1 MTASSRISAIAFLLF
16 ACVVLPSVSF
26 AQGIPLTGSA
36 TSSESSGEDSETSNS
51 EPSLDA
57 ASEALIKVLQNPE
70 SRDALILRLKELPS
84 DQTGETSASGAAQA
98 ASEGT
103 ASASQTDGD
112 AAATGNDQTFA
123 VRLGQYTRSTVDSAG
138 ASFARV
144 RHALN
149 GLVLLANGDVQ
160 VRWEKAR
167 QATIEVVLVLGV
179 AFVVFLLGQRLLH
192 MFFQR
197 YVLKAQYGGVV
208 MRVFLLA
215 VTTLADLLTVG
226 AGWAAGNSAALF
238 TFGGLES
245 GASLLESLAL
255 NAFLMTGVAKVGLRF
270 VFAPERPMLRLL
282 PFDDASAVYWA
293 KRLGFVVSFFGY
305 GLMLGVPVANLTV
318 SFVVGNAV
326 RVLVVL
332 LAAVFLL
339 ALVRKNSRHVAEG
352 IKTYAQ
358 NLSSDLAQRILV
370 GVAEVWHWL
379 AYLYILMVLGVWMSR
394 PFDAVAIVMQATGY
408 SILTIMGGFLVSL
421 AITRTITGGIRLPE
435 DVRTNLPALETRLN
449 TFLPRMLRILRF
461 VVFVL
466 TVLVLLEIWGVLS
479 LSNWLTS
486 PSGVELLG
494 RYGSAALV
502 LLVAFA
508 IWLAVMS
515 WVDLR
520 LREHAGYVVTARVR
534 TLFQLFRNAFTVV
547 IIVMAALL
555 SLSEIGID
563 IAPLIAGAGV
573 VGLAISFGA
582 QTLVKDIITG
592 AFIQIENAINEG
604 DVVTVGGVTG
614 TVERLTVR
622 SVRMRDLEGTT
633 HIVPFSSVDMVSNFM
648 RDFSYHVAII
658 GVSYDTDIKHAK
670 AALLEAFQRLQ
681 QSEYGGR
688 IIGDLEMHGVTNFGD
703 SAIDIRVRIKTT
715 PGDQWSTGRAY
726 NEFVKE
732 VFDELGIEIPFPQVT
747 YHSAVPAAPA
757 EAGALP
763 PSGKETKG
771 QAKPRKT
778 PDVPALDTSIAPD
791 E

>member
-1 MTASSRISAIAFLLF
+1 MTASARISAIAFLLF

-36 TSSESSGEDSETSNS
+36 TSSESSGEASDTADA
-51 EPSLDA
+51 EPTLDA

-70 SRDALILRLKELPS
+70 SRDALIQRLKELPS
-84 DQTGETSASGAAQA
+84 DQTGETSTSGAAQA
-98 ASEGT
+98 GSEGT

-305 GLMLGVPVANLTV
+305 GQMLGVPVANLTV

-339 ALVRKNSRHVAEG
+339 ALVRKNSRPVAEG

-670 AALLEAFQRLQ
+670 AALLEAFKRLQ